1 MLFNSL
7 TFIVFFAV
15 VVALYWSIRSWNAR
29 KNLLVTASYIFYG
42 AWNPPFAALLFSTTA
57 MDFWLGRQ
65 IATAK
70 NLSSHRAWLIGSVC
84 MNLSM
89 LGFFKYGNFLLE
101 NFQWLIARIGIIY
114 HPPHLDILLPVG
126 ISFYTFHSLSYTLDI
141 YRGVLQPTRSLRDFV
156 LAVSFFPQLV
166 AGPIVRA
173 GDFLPQL
180 VRPPHLRLGQFL
192 WGLLLMTLGLFEKI
206 VVADTLLSGSADRI
220 FGYGGPLIALD
231 SWIGVLAFA
240 GQIFFDF
247 AGYSTCAIG
256 AALCLG
262 FHLKDNFRFPYAAI
276 GFSDFWRRWHISLS
290 TFLRDYVYIPLGGNR
305 VGWTRAA
312 INLVIV
318 MFLGG
323 LWHGAAWTFVV
334 WGLLHG
340 FYLVIE
346 HASRALIGERA
357 WTDPFAVKLLL
368 GLVTYGAVCLAWV
381 FFRAS
386 DFTIATRMLRG
397 MFGGHPHG
405 DAILATREMLQIGIV
420 TFFMMLAHW
429 SLRETNIETAVTRL
443 PRWIVTTAWALMACA
458 IILTQGSS
466 NAFIY
471 FQFSAHPSAAAFV
484 LPPTDGS
491 RERPRRSTARVRA
504 PDHANSLARHHCYC
518 CVGRYRRCVCLGIL
532 LPFDWLRTHSG

>member
-7 TFIVFFAV
+7 TFVVFFAV
-15 VVALYWSIRSWNAR
+15 VVTAYWSIRAWNAR
-29 KNLLVTASYIFYG
+29 KNLLVVASYVFYG

-57 MDFWLGRQ
+57 LDFWLGRQ
-65 IATAK
+65 IAKT
-70 NLSSHRAWLIGSVC
+70 NGRSRRGWLVASVC

-101 NFQWLIARIGIIY
+101 NFQWLMARIGVIY
-114 HPPHLDILLPVG
+114 QPPHLDILLPVG

-141 YRGVLQPTRSLRDFV
+141 YRGVLQPTKSLRDFV

-180 VRPPHLRLGQFL
+180 VTAPGLRVGQFL

-206 VVADTLLSGSADRI
+206 VLADTMLAGSADRI
-220 FGYGGPLIALD
+220 FGYAGPLVALD
-231 SWIGVLAFA
+231 SWMGVIAFA

-247 AGYSTCAIG
+247 AGYSICAIG

-290 TFLRDYVYIPLGGNR
+290 TFLRDYLYIPLGGNR
-305 VGWTRAA
+305 VSWTRAA

-357 WTDPFAVKLLL
+357 WTDNFAVKLLL
-368 GLVTYGAVCLAWV
+368 GLITYGAVCLAWV

-386 DFTIATRMLRG
+386 DFTIAMRMLGG
-397 MFGGHPHG
+397 MFGGHAHG
-405 DAILATREMLQIGIV
+405 DAILSTREMLQIGIV
-420 TFFMMLAHW
+420 TVFMILAHW
-429 SLRETNIETAVTRL
+429 SLRETNIETAVARL
-443 PRWIVTTAWALMACA
+443 PRWVVTAVWALMACA

-471 FQFSAHPSAAAFV
+471 FQF
-484 LPPTDGS
+484 
-491 RERPRRSTARVRA
+491 
-504 PDHANSLARHHCYC
+504 
-518 CVGRYRRCVCLGIL
+518 
-532 LPFDWLRTHSG
+532 

>member
-7 TFIVFFAV
+7 TFVVFFAV
-15 VVALYWSIRSWNAR
+15 VVTAYWSMRSWTVR
-29 KNLLVTASYIFYG
+29 KNLLVVASYIFYG

-57 MDFWLGRQ
+57 MDFWLGAR
-65 IATAK
+65 IARAK
-70 NLSSHRAWLIGSVC
+70 GRHSRRVWLIASVC

-101 NFQWLIARIGIIY
+101 NFQWLMARIGILY
-114 HPPHLDILLPVG
+114 QPPHLDILLPVG
-126 ISFYTFHSLSYTLDI
+126 ISFYTFHSLSYTLDV
-141 YRGVLQPTRSLRDFV
+141 YRGVMQPTKSLRDFV

-180 VRPPHLRLGQFL
+180 LAPPKPQTGRFL
-192 WGLLLMTLGLFEKI
+192 WGLALMTLGLFEK
-206 VVADTLLSGSADRI
+206 VVLADTMLAGSADRI
-220 FGYGGPLIALD
+220 FSYGGPLIALD
-231 SWIGVLAFA
+231 SWMGVIAFA

-276 GFSDFWRRWHISLS
+276 GFSDFWQRWHISLS
-290 TFLRDYVYIPLGGNR
+290 TFLRDYLYFPLGGNR
-305 VGWTRAA
+305 VGWARAA

-346 HASRALIGERA
+346 HALKAFFRNKA
-357 WTDPFAVKLLL
+357 WTDTLAVKVLL
-368 GLVTYGAVCLAWV
+368 GLVTYFAVCLAWV

-386 DFTIATRMLRG
+386 DFTTATRMLRG
-397 MFGGHPHG
+397 MFGGHAHA
-405 DAILATREMLQIGIV
+405 DAILSTREMLQIGIV
-420 TFFMMLAHW
+420 TFFMILAHW
-429 SLRETNIETAVTRL
+429 SLREISIEHAVERL
-443 PRWIVTTAWALMACA
+443 PRWLVTTVWAVMACA

-471 FQFSAHPSAAAFV
+471 FQF
-484 LPPTDGS
+484 
-491 RERPRRSTARVRA
+491 
-504 PDHANSLARHHCYC
+504 
-518 CVGRYRRCVCLGIL
+518 
-532 LPFDWLRTHSG
+532 